1 MVAVSTAAAMEAV
14 EMQAAETGA
23 AVGGHVV
30 YVDGVGGAGGGYVVC
45 VDGVGGAGGDGGG
58 NNSGADV
65 SISNRT
71 WQARLHS
78 TPSGCACGDAVQ
90 VRQHRR

>member
-30 YVDGVGGAGGGYVVC
+30 YVDGVDG
-45 VDGVGGAGGDGGG
+45 VDGVGGAGGDGGATQFR
-58 NNSGADV
+58 GADV

>member
-30 YVDGVGGAGGGYVVC
+30 YVDGVGGAGG
-45 VDGVGGAGGDGGG
+45 DGGATITR
-58 NNSGADV
+58 GADV